1 MKYIKHYR
9 AKKSSLKSE
18 TTKNES
24 WHKILENILFFGSY
38 KSSEL
43 NDTIILSAHRHIA
56 VTMIT
61 LKVGI
66 VLQPSL
72 TQLLA
77 ALLGGTA
84 DCFVSLQWID
94 H

>member
-1 MKYIKHYR
+1 MKVGIR
-9 AKKSSLKSE
+9 F
-18 TTKNES
+18 
-24 WHKILENILFFGSY
+24 LENILFFGSN

-43 NDTIILSAHRHIA
+43 NDTIIFSAQRHIS

-61 LKVGI
+61 LKAGN

-77 ALLGGTA
+77 ALLEGTA
-84 DCFVSLQWID
+84 DRFVSLQWV
-94 H
+94 HH